1 MPETKRMDILL
12 VEDNPADIR
21 LTREALMEWK
31 RPSRLHVAKD
41 GEEALEFLRREGR
54 FSAAPRPDIV
64 IIDLNLPRK
73 DGRELLAEMKQ
84 DDSLKCLPVVV
95 LTTSRAEQDI
105 SRTYEMHANCYVIKP
120 SGLEEFMAAIRSIDT
135 FWSEVV
141 TLPPQRREG
150 AGEG

>member
-1 MPETKRMDILL
+1 MDILL

-31 RPSRLHVAKD
+31 RASRLHVAKD

-54 FSAAPRPDIV
+54 FSSAPRPDIV

-84 DDSLKCLPVVV
+84 DESLKCLPVVV

-141 TLPPQRREG
+141 TLPQHRREG
-150 AGEG
+150 PGEG